1 MADKKSIVLA
11 FMHERIENLE
21 YYEPVEPE
29 KKVTVRLIES
39 VVDSLDAIAAKLS
52 MTRTSCAEQLLS
64 LTINEA
70 ATYVIEDPV
79 VAARKSFDP
88 AILTKIEDEQ
98 EVAA

>member
-1 MADKKSIVLA
+1 MADKKSTVLA
-11 FMHERIENLE
+11 FMHERIEHLDYDPYFE
-21 YYEPVEPE
+21 AE
-29 KKVTVRLIES
+29 KKVTVRLAQS
-39 VVDSLDAIAAKLS
+39 LVDSLDAVAAKLS
-52 MTRTSCAEQLLS
+52 LTRTACAEQLLT

-70 ATYVIEDPV
+70 AVYITEDLV